1 MAFSEYSSFDGLGL
15 AELVRRREVTPAEL
29 VEAAIERIERHNPTL
44 NAVVYK
50 GYDDARR
57 AAAGKLPDGPFT
69 GVPFLVKDLHCP
81 VAGWPMSNGS
91 RWFASA
97 PPSAEDDEL
106 VTRYRASGMVLL
118 GKSNT
123 PEFGITGTT
132 ESAHLGPCRN
142 PWNPER
148 ISGGSSGGAAAAV
161 AAGIVPMAHASDG
174 LGSIRIPAACCGLV
188 GLKPTRDRNPIR
200 HPSHGGIAFEVNHI
214 VSRTVRD
221 SAAMLD
227 WTGHPRRHAWFS
239 HPPKERP
246 YLEELTRPPRKLKIA
261 FHAEPPSRVPLHPDV
276 ARTLDETVRLLGELG
291 HEVFE
296 RPLDVDWRKLYR
308 AQGLWSAGRFAGMM
322 ADHVAELG
330 REPGPEEIER
340 LTRWI
345 WENGQQIPAP
355 MYVQAEHALKEM
367 VVEILAQF
375 EAFDVFLC
383 PTTITPPPEI
393 GHIDPVRL
401 DPKELN
407 RRQARTFGFTP
418 PFNFTGQPAISLPL
432 GWSADGLPIG
442 MMFAGRWADEAT
454 LLALAAQLEEAR
466 PWRDRRPPI
475 WG

>member
-1 MAFSEYSSFDGLGL
+1 MPFTDYSTFDGLGL
-15 AELVRRREVTPAEL
+15 AELVRKREVTPSEL
-29 VEAAIERIERHNPTL
+29 TEAAIERIERHDGTL

-50 GYDDARR
+50 AYEDARR
-57 AAAGKLPDGPFT
+57 AASEPLPDGPFA
-69 GVPFLVKDLHCP
+69 GVPFLVKDLYCP

-97 PPSAEDDEL
+97 PPSPEDDEL
-106 VTRYRASGMVLL
+106 VARYRASGMVLL

-142 PWNPER
+142 PWNPEH
-148 ISGGSSGGAAAAV
+148 ISGGSSGGAASAV

-200 HPSHGGIAFEVNHI
+200 RTSQGGISFEVNHI

-221 SAAMLD
+221 CAAMLD
-227 WTGHPRRHAWFS
+227 WTGRPTRNAWFAP
-239 HPPKERP
+239 PPKERP
-246 YLEELTRPPRKLKIA
+246 YLDEIAQPRRRLRIA
-261 FHAEPPSRVPLHPDV
+261 FFGEPPARTPLHADV
-276 ARTLDETVRLLGELG
+276 ARTLDDTVRVLGELG

-308 AQGLWSAGRFAGMM
+308 AQGVWSAGNFVGMM
-322 ADHVAELG
+322 ATHATALG
-330 REPGPEEIER
+330 AEPGADDIEK

-345 WENGQQIPAP
+345 WESGKQIPAS
-355 MYVQAEHALKEM
+355 MHVQAEHTLKDM
-367 VVEILAQF
+367 VVGILAQF

-383 PTTITPPPEI
+383 PTTVTPPPKV
-393 GHIDPVRL
+393 GYIDPVRL
-401 DPKELN
+401 EPKELN
-407 RRQARTFGFTP
+407 HRQAITFGFTP

-432 GWSADGLPIG
+432 GWSGDGLPIG
-442 MMFAGRWADEAT
+442 MMLVGRYADEAA
-454 LLALAAQLEEAR
+454 LLGLAAQLEEAR